1 MGGRISY
8 LGGIVTNGLV
18 LDLDAGKRDS
28 YNRLGT
34 TWSDL
39 SGNRNNGT
47 LTNFGSQTIWNGDNG
62 GSIVFDGTNDYVV
75 IPSFNFGSNAFT
87 ISYWLYKLDR
97 TYKYIQDLGG
107 NNTGAI
113 SLGPGTGGQ
122 LTANASINVYG
133 GSKILSIGTELGSSW
148 YPINQF
154 FEITITR
161 NGSVS
166 LLYLNGSLIYTD
178 TALGNFGGISTSKI
192 GDYGGGGLNFNGRI
206 SNTKFYNRVLSSSEV
221 QQNYN
226 ALKSRFNLS

>member
-1 MGGRISY
+1 MGVYTRPS
-8 LGGIVTNGLV
+8 IVTNGLV
-18 LDLDAGKRDS
+18 LNLDAANIKS
-28 YNRLGT
+28 YPGSGT
-34 TWSDL
+34 TWTDL
-39 SGNRNNGT
+39 SGNGNNGT
-47 LTNFGSQTIWNGDNG
+47 LTPGVSGLTFSRDGG
-62 GSIVFDGTNDYVV
+62 GSLVFDGTNDYVS

-206 SNTKFYNRVLSSSEV
+206 SNTKFYNRVLSSTEV